1 MKLFLF
7 YILSFF
13 LLLFWWIS
21 YWQAPSFDDFWSD
34 IDSSTYD
41 IDVDSKKDLQTNIL
55 SIFYPTEKNSQIWQ
69 AIRIIWVGIFFVF
82 LVWGGVL
89 FLLWAWDESSLKKAK
104 MNLIYIMYWGVL
116 FFGVTWILGTALNIW
131 WVTWTEDLV
140 WNIWDNIM
148 FQVLSFLK
156 AAAFFMA
163 VVMIFYYWYR
173 MIQAFEK
180 EDKISEAR
188 KWIINVVVALV
199 FIKVIDFIYYIAQQ
213 NTFKTQAGE
222 LLIWFSKILWY
233 ILWAL
238 LIISIFYSWFL
249 MITSRWEEDQFN
261 KWKNI
266 IKAVFIISLII
277 MLFLLIIYQVIGELW

>member
-13 LLLFWWIS
+13 LLLFGGIS
-21 YWQAPSFDDFWSD
+21 YGQAPSFDDFGSD

-69 AIRIIWVGIFFVF
+69 AIRIIGVGIFFVF

-89 FLLWAWDESSLKKAK
+89 FLLGAGDESSLKKAK
-104 MNLIYIMYWGVL
+104 MNLIYIMYGGVL
-116 FFGVTWILGTALNIW
+116 FFGVTWILGTALNIGG
-131 WVTWTEDLV
+131 VTGTEDLV
-140 WNIWDNIM
+140 GNIGDNIM

-163 VVMIFYYWYR
+163 VVMIFYYGYR

-188 KWIINVVVALV
+188 KGIINVVVALV

-222 LLIWFSKILWY
+222 LLIGFSKILGY
-233 ILWAL
+233 ILGAL
-238 LIISIFYSWFL
+238 LIISIFYSGFL
-249 MITSRWEEDQFN
+249 MITSRGEEDQFN
-261 KWKNI
+261 KGKNI

-277 MLFLLIIYQVIGELW
+277 MLFLLIIYQVIGELG